1 MSLHDVSDVADYTKN
16 CTFLSIN
23 LYTKKLIGQELFG

>member
-1 MSLHDVSDVADYTKN
+1 MSLHDVSDVADYAKK

-23 LYTKKLIGQELFG
+23 LYTKKWIDQELFG